1 MSQQRVHITGV
12 TGRGWILRS
21 LNIFTFVVIKS
32 VSPADLCLHVPDGL
46 VLLAAGHTLH
56 GDLLVVAPSPGAHV
70 SRPDPRILQTLPL
83 VSPGPGLDTPPA
95 AKLKTQQNS
104 NSF

>member
-1 MSQQRVHITGV
+1 M
-12 TGRGWILRS
+12 
-21 LNIFTFVVIKS
+21 FTFVVIKS
-32 VSPADLCLHVPDGL
+32 VSPADLCLHVPDRL

-95 AKLKTQQNS
+95 AKITTQQNS
-104 NSF
+104 NL